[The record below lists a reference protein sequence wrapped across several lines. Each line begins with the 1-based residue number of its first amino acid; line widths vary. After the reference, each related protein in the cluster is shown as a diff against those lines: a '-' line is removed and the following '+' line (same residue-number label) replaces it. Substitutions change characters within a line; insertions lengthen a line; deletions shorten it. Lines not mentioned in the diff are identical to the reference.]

1 MVSHQPRIMLLDT
14 ASLYF
19 RAFFGVPTNITAP
32 DGTPI
37 NAVRGLL
44 DFITRLVRDYQP
56 TDLAACWD
64 DDWRPEFRVRAIPG
78 YKAHRVAPPDQASTD
93 PDSHDGPAST
103 EDVAE
108 EVPDLLAPQVPIIAE
123 LLAAL
128 GIARVGAPGFEAD
141 DVIATLSE
149 RARGPVRIV
158 TGDRDLFQLVDDARG
173 VAVLY
178 TAAKGV
184 GRAELVDEAWI
195 TARYDIPAA
204 HYGDF
209 AALRGDPSDGL
220 PGVKGVGE
228 RTAAKLVRDFGSL
241 DAIRLAAADTDS
253 AMATG
258 VRKKVLAGSE
268 YLDLV
273 PGVVLA
279 VRDVPLPDDLNLTL
293 PRAAA
298 DPVAL
303 ARLVE
308 RWGLDTPV
316 SRLLEVLA
324 KVHE

>member
-1 MVSHQPRIMLLDT
+1 VATNEARIMLLDT
-14 ASLYF
+14 ASLYY
-19 RAFFGVPTNITAP
+19 RAFFGMPASLTAP

-64 DDWRPEFRVRAIPG
+64 DDWRPAFRVQAIPT
-78 YKAHRVAPPDQASTD
+78 YKAHRVAD
-93 PDSHDGPAST
+93 PGAVAVVSERGEHSNEA
-103 EDVAE
+103 AE

-123 LLAAL
+123 VLTAL
-128 GIARVGAPGFEAD
+128 GITRVGAPGFEAD

-149 RARGPVRIV
+149 RATGPVRIV
-158 TGDRDLFQLVDDARG
+158 TGDRDLFQLVDDARR

-178 TAAKGV
+178 TASKGV

-195 TARYDIPAA
+195 SARYDIPAA
-204 HYGDF
+204 HYGDY

-228 RTAAKLVRDFGSL
+228 RTAAKLVRDFGDLPS
-241 DAIRLAAADTDS
+241 IRIAAADPDS
-253 AMATG
+253 EMASA
-258 VRKKVLAGSE
+258 VRKKLLAASD

-279 VRDVPLPDDLNLTL
+279 VRDVPLPHDLDLTL
-293 PRAAA
+293 PQAPADAAA
-298 DPVAL
+298 LSVL
-303 ARLVE
+303 TE

-324 KVHE
+324 KVHR